1 MSITLKDVNEQISDT
16 ADTVVLLTKQ
26 LVRLT
31 QMVAELSQ
39 PEPESEL
46 EWVRCLRVERL
57 SENPTRPYGL
67 MRIHC
72 PAKGCDCFEDLDVF
86 VLTGQVPVHCHECG
100 MVYHAKKEGDKYF
113 WKGATR
119 E

>member
-1 MSITLKDVNEQISDT
+1 MSITLKDVTEQISDT
-16 ADTVVLLTKQ
+16 ADSVVLLTKQ

-31 QMVAELSQ
+31 EMVAELRQ

-46 EWVRCLRVERL
+46 EWVRCLRVERQD
-57 SENPTRPYGL
+57 NDL

-72 PAKGCDCFEDLDVF
+72 PARGCDCFEDVDVF
-86 VLTGQVPVHCHECG
+86 ALTGQPPVKCRECG

-113 WKGATR
+113 WKGATHG
-119 E
+119 